1 MNKKK
6 ITVIIEART
15 GSTRLP
21 NKVLAKIEDRP
32 MIFYVINRA
41 KKIKSVEQI
50 LLSTTKEKNDQVL
63 LEIAEKSGIIGFA
76 GDTNDVLNRD
86 YQCALKVNAEPI
98 IRITGDCPLLDP
110 NTVEDMLQ
118 FFLKNNYD
126 YVSNRITPTYPDG
139 LDAEIY
145 SFETLQKT
153 AQEAKWSSER
163 ELVTTY
169 ITKNPKKFKIFN
181 YKGKDDFSN
190 LRWSIDQEEDL
201 RFVREVYSK
210 MKPKI
215 DFSMTEM
222 LELISKN
229 PYLSEINKDIMR
241 NEGHLKI
248 YKNDRIVR

>member
-1 MNKKK
+1 
-6 ITVIIEART
+6 
-15 GSTRLP
+15 
-21 NKVLAKIEDRP
+21 
-32 MIFYVINRA
+32 
-41 KKIKSVEQI
+41 
-50 LLSTTKEKNDQVL
+50 
-63 LEIAEKSGIIGFA
+63 
-76 GDTNDVLNRD
+76 
-86 YQCALKVNAEPI
+86 
-98 IRITGDCPLLDP
+98 
-110 NTVEDMLQ
+110 
-118 FFLKNNYD
+118 
-126 YVSNRITPTYPDG
+126 VSNRITPTYPDG

-181 YKGKDDFSN
+181 YEGKDDFSN
-190 LRWSIDQEEDL
+190 LRWAIDQEEDL

>member
-50 LLSTTKEKNDQVL
+50 VLSTTKEKNDQVL
-63 LEIAEKSGIIGFA
+63 LEIAEKNGIIGFV
-76 GDTNDVLNRD
+76 GDTDDVLNRD
-86 YQCALKVNAEPI
+86 YQCALKVSADPI

-110 NTVEDMLQ
+110 NVVENMLQ

-126 YVSNRITPTYPDG
+126 YVSNRITPTYPDC

-181 YKGKDDFSN
+181 YEGKDDFSN
-190 LRWSIDQEEDL
+190 LRWAVDQEEDL